1 MSARLSLKTVEPA
14 ITTTEI
20 WVSMR
25 EIGKGPSAASSN
37 SKDFCCWDMI
47 IAGEVAYDSFTQI
60 SPEGHGHLKRRILT
74 GAGRPYS
81 VRQQLKV
88 ASGDSVRT
96 VNAGDIAFQVGDDN
110 AGFWGQVSA
119 ATWEPATFDAIGRH
133 LTPETTFLDFGA
145 WIGPVTLYAA
155 AKAKRVLS
163 FEPDHEAL
171 RQLRDNISLNPALQG
186 KIEVLEK
193 AVWPVAGKLR
203 MGARTAPGDSMSS
216 MMHTNAEVSWE
227 VEAITPASVEALVDP
242 NEPLF
247 IKIDVEGAEY
257 EIVPALGSLLA
268 RPKIAVL
275 IAFHPRFAAGGG
287 FRLHRS
293 FPMTRRVFR
302 VFDGWEHYR
311 VRRDSIHRAFRT
323 EFLTRL
329 PIPCFEAKSG
339 YLFVK
344 R

>member
-1 MSARLSLKTVEPA
+1 MGTV
-14 ITTTEI
+14 
-20 WVSMR
+20 
-25 EIGKGPSAASSN
+25 K
-37 SKDFCCWDMI
+37 
-47 IAGEVAYDSFTQI
+47 
-60 SPEGHGHLKRRILT
+60 
-74 GAGRPYS
+74 
-81 VRQQLKV
+81 
-88 ASGDSVRT
+88 
-96 VNAGDIAFQVGDDN
+96 AGDVTFQVGDDN
-110 AGFWGQVSA
+110 AGFWSQVSA
-119 ATWEPATFDAIGRH
+119 GTWEPATFEAIGRH
-133 LTPETTFLDFGA
+133 LTPETTFLDFGT

-155 AKAKRVLS
+155 SKAKRVIS

-171 RQLRDNISLNPALQG
+171 RQLRTNIELNPTLAP
-186 KIEVLEK
+186 KIEVLDK

-216 MMHTNAEVSWE
+216 MMHTDAEVSWE
-227 VEAITPASVEALVDP
+227 VEAITPASVEAMIAPDA
-242 NEPLF
+242 PLF

-302 VFDGWEHYR
+302 MFSGWEHYR
-311 VRRDSIHRAFRT
+311 VRRDSIQRAPRT
-323 EFLTRL
+323 EFLTKL
-329 PIPCFEAKSG
+329 PFPCFEAKSG

-344 R
+344 P